1 MSHKNDLKD
10 AAQKLSE
17 LTSEPMNSMLDKQSK
32 ADAIAKNP
40 RKKQDGNPGCPTHNS
55 RASPMIWTQEQDD
68 ALCKQI
74 LLIEPFR
81 FRPRTNQSGS
91 AWSKVSDELNKMAS
105 LQMKVDQ
112 RA

>member
-1 MSHKNDLKD
+1 
-10 AAQKLSE
+10 
-17 LTSEPMNSMLDKQSK
+17 
-32 ADAIAKNP
+32 
-40 RKKQDGNPGCPTHNS
+40 
-55 RASPMIWTQEQDD
+55 MIWTQEQDD

-74 LLIEPFR
+74 LLIEPFW

-112 RA
+112 RAVRDRFKTIKKKFQDKMRAEENAS